1 MSMLLIA
8 AIVGLVLLLLIVSVV
23 FGVREHLKGIDDRLR
38 SDVVDRKA
46 VTAKLA
52 EVDQLLAD
60 QQPKLAL
67 IEADKLLHFAVK
79 EMLYEGQPLDMHWDE
94 VRAFEQRLDG
104 VPELYTYVQ
113 RLRTDNAP
121 TVTMER
127 ARKGVA
133 VYRAALKQ
141 LGVL

>member
-1 MSMLLIA
+1 MLLIA

-23 FGVREHLKGIDDRLR
+23 FGVREHVKGIDDRLR
-38 SDVVDRKA
+38 SDAVDRKA
-46 VTAKLA
+46 VTEKLA

-60 QQPKLAL
+60 NQPKLAL

-79 EMLYEGQPLDMHWDE
+79 EMLYEGQPLEMHWDE
-94 VRAFEQRLDG
+94 VRAFEQKLDG
-104 VPELYTYVQ
+104 VPELYDYVQ
-113 RLRTDNAP
+113 RLRSQSNER
-121 TVTMER
+121 VTLER

-133 VYRAALKQ
+133 VYTAALKQ